1 MSKRTLAAIG
11 CGGRTYTYVSLA
23 MTHWRDRF
31 DIVAAADP
39 IRERAERLRSFAHTP
54 ASFRVFENDNALLA
68 EERLADI
75 MIIGT
80 QDTHHVQPCLAAMQ
94 KGYDILL
101 EKPIATRPADILML
115 ADTARRLG
123 RRVMVCH
130 VLRYAPFYDQVKQCV
145 DSGQLGEIRSIH
157 ASEGVGP
164 WHFAHSYVRGHWRRS
179 DTSCPMIVAKSCHDT
194 DILAWLIGDPCISV
208 ASVGSLSHFR
218 AACAPVGAPARCT
231 DGCPHADTCPYNAL
245 QYLTAQRKW
254 LAYVCDREQ
263 DHLDRGGAAPDAEI
277 REWLQQAP
285 WGRCVYRCD
294 NDAPDHQTA
303 QFQFA
308 GGQTATLTVTAFD
321 DGRNIEICGTR
332 GVLRG
337 GHALRH
343 RAGLD
348 ADYMITDHATVNTTY
363 HRVDEQSGGYD
374 GHGGGD
380 YGLVS
385 QLYDEMTQP
394 DPMAIRA
401 SIHRSVEGHLMAF
414 AAEAA
419 RLHGRTIEMSGRM
432 GMWSDPGSP

>member
-1 MSKRTLAAIG
+1 MYRRTLAAIG
-11 CGGRTYTYVSLA
+11 CGGRTHTYVSLA
-23 MTHWRDRF
+23 LTHWRDRF

-39 IRERAERLRSFAHTP
+39 IRERAERLRSFAHAP
-54 ASFRVFENDNALLA
+54 ASFRVFESDTALLA

-80 QDTHHVQPCLAAMQ
+80 QDNHHVQPCLAAMQ

-101 EKPIATRPADILML
+101 EKPIATTPEEVLFLSDA
-115 ADTARRLG
+115 ARQLG

-145 DSGQLGEIRSIH
+145 EAGQLGEIRTIH

-194 DILAWLIGDPCISV
+194 DILTWLIGAPCVSV
-208 ASVGSLSHFR
+208 SSVGSRSHFR
-218 AACAPVGAPARCT
+218 KEEAPADAPNRCT

-245 QYLTAQRKW
+245 KYLAGQRKW
-254 LAYVCDREQ
+254 LAYVCDIEQ
-263 DHLDRGGAAPDAEI
+263 AHQANGQPAPDNSI
-277 REWLQQAP
+277 RDWLTRSW

-343 RAGLD
+343 RLGLD
-348 ADYMITDHATVNTTY
+348 ADYTITDHASGQTTY
-363 HRVDEQSGGYD
+363 YSVNEQAGGYD

-385 QLYDEMTQP
+385 QLFDEMTQA
-394 DPMAIRA
+394 DPEAIRA
-401 SIHRSVEGHLMAF
+401 SIQRAEEGHLMAF
-414 AAEAA
+414 AAEASRVRA
-419 RLHGRTIEMSGRM
+419 ETINMAAWR
-432 GMWSDPGSP
+432 PY